1 MSVPKYFMLDGGDRM
16 PRIGFG
22 TWQVRVITI
31 FHNKPIELELA

>member
-1 MSVPKYFMLDGGDRM
+1 MIMSVPKYFMLDGGDRM

-31 FHNKPIELELA
+31 FKSIINR